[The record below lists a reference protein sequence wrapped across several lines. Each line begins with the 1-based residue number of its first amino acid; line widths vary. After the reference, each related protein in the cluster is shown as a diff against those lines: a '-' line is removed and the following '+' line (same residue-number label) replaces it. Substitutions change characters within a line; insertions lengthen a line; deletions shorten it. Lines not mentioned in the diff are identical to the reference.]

1 MVEVADGIVMPVDFK
16 KGKRPHVAAGAYEPE
31 RVQVCVQAMIL
42 EDNGYKVEQGALWYV
57 ASREKVRVELDE
69 DLRALTL
76 DAIRGLRAAAETR
89 QRPPPLENSP
99 KCPRCS
105 LAGICLPDETNLFKK
120 GYPPRPLNPSDD
132 PALPLYVQTPGAR
145 LRKEGERLVVE
156 TKRDTVKVP
165 MISVSQVG
173 IFGPVSVTTPALHAL
188 MRAEIPVFWF
198 STGGWFLGHTVGTG
212 NGNVAVREAQYRA
225 AFSERRS
232 LAFARNVV
240 AAKVKNSRTMLRRNW
255 RAERGM
261 EGKEDALA
269 RLKRLALRALHAK
282 DVQHLLGFEGEAA
295 AIYFGHFEKM
305 LATSA
310 TDGLRAFF
318 LHDAQP
324 ASADRPRQR
333 DAVAVIRAP
342 GPALRQHDFLDRAR
356 PLPGS
361 VPSAQAQPALRWRST
376 SWSRFGPSS
385 PTRA

>member
-1 MVEVADGIVMPVDFK
+1 MPVDFK
-16 KGKRPHVAAGAYEPE
+16 KGKRPHVATGAYEPE

-57 ASREKVRVELDE
+57 ASREKVRVDLDE

-188 MRAEIPVFWF
+188 MRDEIPVSWF

-232 LAFARNVV
+232 LGFARSVV
-240 AAKVKNSRTMLRRNW
+240 AAKIKNSRTMLRRNW
-255 RAERGM
+255 RSERGL
-261 EGKEDALA
+261 EGKENAMA

-282 DVQHLLGFEGEAA
+282 DVQRLLGFEGEAA
-295 AIYFGHFEKM
+295 AIYFGHFENM

-310 TDGLRAFF
+310 TDGLRAFSF
-318 LHDAQP
+318 TTRNRRPPTDPVNAMLSLSYALLVRLFSNTISSTGLDPYLGLYH
-324 ASADRPRQR
+324 RPRHNR
-333 DAVAVIRAP
+333 
-342 GPALRQHDFLDRAR
+342 PAL
-356 PLPGS
+356 
-361 VPSAQAQPALRWRST
+361 AL
-376 SWSRFGPSS
+376 
-385 PTRA
+385 

>member
-1 MVEVADGIVMPVDFK
+1 MPVDFK
-16 KGKRPHVAAGAYEPE
+16 KGKRPHVATGAYEPE

-57 ASREKVRVELDE
+57 ASREKVRVDLDE

-188 MRAEIPVFWF
+188 MRDEIPVSWF

-232 LAFARNVV
+232 LGFARSVV
-240 AAKVKNSRTMLRRNW
+240 AAKIKNSRTMLRRNW
-255 RAERGM
+255 
-261 EGKEDALA
+261 
-269 RLKRLALRALHAK
+269 
-282 DVQHLLGFEGEAA
+282 
-295 AIYFGHFEKM
+295 
-305 LATSA
+305 
-310 TDGLRAFF
+310 
-318 LHDAQP
+318 
-324 ASADRPRQR
+324 
-333 DAVAVIRAP
+333 
-342 GPALRQHDFLDRAR
+342 
-356 PLPGS
+356 PGS
-361 VPSAQAQPALRWRST
+361 NGWH
-376 SWSRFGPSS
+376 
-385 PTRA
+385 